1 MAQGLGCTAIA
12 RALGISELTVRQHRK
27 NMLAKTSTSSA
38 TALLAHAWQTGWIPR
53 SPQRSTA
60 VLTPRERTVLALV
73 LEGHS
78 SKQIARQL
86 GISHYTV
93 HKHRENLMRKLGAT
107 STAQLAAWHGGA
119 V

>member
-12 RALGISELTVRQHRK
+12 RALGISALTVRQHRK
-27 NMLAKTSTSSA
+27 NMLGKTALPNAS
-38 TALLAHAWQTGWIPR
+38 ALLAHARRVGWIPHPPPR
-53 SPQRSTA
+53 PTA
-60 VLTPRERTVLALV
+60 ALTPRERQVLALV
-73 LEGHS
+73 VEGHS
-78 SKQIARQL
+78 SKQIARRL

-107 STAQLAAWHGGA
+107 STAQLAAWHGDA